1 MEILMEF
8 LGVLPEILL
17 DLGLS
22 NDNILCMKQKDL
34 EKYSSE
40 QGMGVLSIRDRLVN
54 MPMQRRKQ
62 LVWFTRISFILMFL
76 GMIGIIF
83 VTAALMESISG
94 WFFLLGLIAEIAVFV
109 IGYQLW
115 KRKLQIMT
123 S

>member
-115 KRKLQIMT
+115 KRKLLTMT

>member
-62 LVWFTRISFILMFL
+62 LVWFTRVSFILMFL
-76 GMIGIIF
+76 GMVGIIF

>member
-62 LVWFTRISFILMFL
+62 LVWFTRVSFILMFL
-76 GMIGIIF
+76 GMVGIIF

-115 KRKLQIMT
+115 KRKLLTMT

>member
-34 EKYSSE
+34 EKYSNE

-115 KRKLQIMT
+115 KRRLST
-123 S
+123 LAS

>member
-76 GMIGIIF
+76 GMVGIIF

>member
-76 GMIGIIF
+76 GMVGIIF
-83 VTAALMESISG
+83 VTTALMESISG

>member
-62 LVWFTRISFILMFL
+62 LVLFTRISFILMFL
-76 GMIGIIF
+76 GMVGIIF

-115 KRKLQIMT
+115 KRKLLTMT